1 MRLLFAWRYFKAPK
15 STQAINWIARISVIA
30 MAVGTAAIILVLSV
44 FNGFEGMVKSL
55 YSSFYPDW
63 RLMPAQGK
71 VLRLTAAQLKSLQ
84 QVAGVEAVS
93 LVVEERAL
101 LQAGENQALVTLK
114 GVDTAYTAVSGV
126 AQHLVSGEFTVGT
139 ATTPYLVLGAGVEA
153 ALSILADRNLAP
165 ITVYLPK
172 KTEGLQVDWAESIRV
187 DTAQTAASFLIQQ
200 DFDDQYAITSLDFMR
215 EQLGLTSEET
225 SSVELRVNSNANA
238 SAIRSQLQA
247 IMGSQVLVEDRYEQ
261 NKTLFRVMRTERWIV
276 YGVLSLILIVAAFT
290 MIGALTM
297 LVLEKQKDIQVLQA
311 LGANTTMIRGIFLTE
326 GLLLSI
332 LGSGIGMLL
341 AYGLAWLQ
349 LTYHL
354 IPLEGGSFLIDYYP
368 VAIKAEDFFLVTG
381 TVLVIAILASWIP
394 AARAATHQISLRE
407 M

>member
-30 MAVGTAAIILVLSV
+30 MAVGTAALILVLSV

-55 YSSFYPDW
+55 FSSFYPDW

-71 VLRLTAAQLKSLQ
+71 ILRLTAAQLKSLQ
-84 QVAGVEAVS
+84 QVRGVEAVS
-93 LVVEERAL
+93 LMVEERAL

-114 GVDTAYTAVSGV
+114 GVDTAFTAVSSV
-126 AQHLVSGEFTVGT
+126 AQHLVSGEFVVGT
-139 ATTPYLVLGAGVEA
+139 AATPYLVLGAGVES
-153 ALSILADRNLAP
+153 ALSILADRNLEP

-187 DTAQTAASFLIQQ
+187 NTAQTAASFLIQQ

-215 EQLGLTSEET
+215 EQLGLTSEEA

-238 SAIRSQLQA
+238 SAIRSQLQD

-326 GLLLSI
+326 GLLLSM

-368 VAIKAEDFFLVTG
+368 VAIKAADFFLVAG

-394 AARAATHQISLRE
+394 AARAATYQISLRE
-407 M
+407 I

>member
-1 MRLLFAWRYFKAPK
+1 MHLLFAWRYFKAPK
-15 STQAINWIARISVIA
+15 STQAINWIARISVLA
-30 MAVGTAAIILVLSV
+30 MAIGTAALILVLSV

-63 RLMPAQGK
+63 RLVPAQGK
-71 VLRLTAAQLKSLQ
+71 VLTITAAQLKSLH
-84 QVAGVEAVS
+84 AIEGVEAVS
-93 LVVEERAL
+93 LVLEERAM
-101 LQAGENQALVTLK
+101 LQAGQNQALVNLK

-126 AQHLVSGEFTVGT
+126 AQHLVSGQFAVGT
-139 ATTPYLVLGAGVEA
+139 ATSPLLVLGAGVESSLA
-153 ALSILADRNLAP
+153 VLADRNLAP

-172 KTEGLQVDWAESIRV
+172 QTEGMQVDWSASIRV

-215 EQLGLTSEET
+215 EQLGLTAEQAGG
-225 SSVELRVNSNANA
+225 VELGVNAGA
-238 SAIRSQLQA
+238 HAATVRSQLKA
-247 IMGSQVLVEDRYEQ
+247 IMGDQVVVEDRYEQ
-261 NKTLFRVMRTERWIV
+261 NKTLFKVMRTERWIV

-311 LGANTTMIRGIFLTE
+311 LGANKQWVQRIFLTE
-326 GLLLSI
+326 GILLSL
-332 LGSGIGMLL
+332 LGSGIGMII
-341 AYGLAWLQ
+341 AYALAWLQ

-368 VAIKAEDFFLVTG
+368 VTVKAEDFFLVAG
-381 TVLVIAILASWIP
+381 TVLIIALAASWIP
-394 AARAATHQISLRE
+394 AARASTYQISLRE

>member
-1 MRLLFAWRYFKAPK
+1 MRLLFAWRYFNAPK

-30 MAVGTAAIILVLSV
+30 MAVGTAALILVLSV

-63 RLMPAQGK
+63 RLMPVQGK
-71 VLRLTAAQLKSLQ
+71 VLRLTATQLKSLQ
-84 QVAGVEAVS
+84 QLGGVEAVS

-126 AQHLVSGEFTVGT
+126 AQHLVSGEFIVGT

-215 EQLGLTSEET
+215 EQLGLTSEEA

-247 IMGSQVLVEDRYEQ
+247 IVGSQVLVEDRYEQ

-297 LVLEKQKDIQVLQA
+297 LVLEKQKDIQVLRA
-311 LGANTTMIRGIFLTE
+311 LGADTGLIRGIFLTE

-368 VAIKAEDFFLVTG
+368 VAIKVADFFLVAG

-394 AARAATHQISLRE
+394 AASAATHQISLRE

>member
-1 MRLLFAWRYFKAPK
+1 MRLLFAWRYFNAPK

-30 MAVGTAAIILVLSV
+30 MAVGTAALILVLSV

-71 VLRLTAAQLKSLQ
+71 VLRLTATQLKSLQ
-84 QVAGVEAVS
+84 QLGGVEAVS

-126 AQHLVSGEFTVGT
+126 AQHLVSGEFVVGT

-215 EQLGLTSEET
+215 EQLGLTSEEA

-247 IMGSQVLVEDRYEQ
+247 IVGSQVLVEDRYEQ

-297 LVLEKQKDIQVLQA
+297 LVLEKQKDIQVLRA
-311 LGANTTMIRGIFLTE
+311 LGADTGLIRGIFLTE

-368 VAIKAEDFFLVTG
+368 VAIKVADFFLVAG

-394 AARAATHQISLRE
+394 AASAATHQISLRE

>member
-1 MRLLFAWRYFKAPK
+1 MHLLFAWRYFKAPK
-15 STQAINWIARISVIA
+15 STQAINWIARISVLA
-30 MAVGTAAIILVLSV
+30 MAIGTAALILVLSV

-63 RLMPAQGK
+63 RLVPAQGK
-71 VLRLTAAQLKSLQ
+71 VLTITAAQLKSLH
-84 QVAGVEAVS
+84 AIEGVEAVS
-93 LVVEERAL
+93 LVLEERAM
-101 LQAGENQALVTLK
+101 LQAGQNQALVNLK

-126 AQHLVSGEFTVGT
+126 AQHLVSGQFTVGT
-139 ATTPYLVLGAGVEA
+139 ATSPLLVLGAGVESSLA
-153 ALSILADRNLAP
+153 VLADRNLAP

-172 KTEGLQVDWAESIRV
+172 QTEGLQVDWSASIRV

-215 EQLGLTSEET
+215 EQLGLTAEQAGG
-225 SSVELRVNSNANA
+225 VELGVNAGA
-238 SAIRSQLQA
+238 HAATVRSQLKV
-247 IMGSQVLVEDRYEQ
+247 IMGDQVVVEDRYEQ
-261 NKTLFRVMRTERWIV
+261 NKTLFKVMRTERWIV

-311 LGANTTMIRGIFLTE
+311 LGANKQWVQRIFLTE
-326 GLLLSI
+326 GILLSL
-332 LGSGIGMLL
+332 LGSGIGMII
-341 AYGLAWLQ
+341 AYALAWLQ

-368 VAIKAEDFFLVTG
+368 VAVKAEDFFLVAG
-381 TVLVIAILASWIP
+381 TVFIIALAASWIP
-394 AARAATHQISLRE
+394 AARASTYQISLRE

>member
-30 MAVGTAAIILVLSV
+30 MAVGTAALILVLSV

-71 VLRLTAAQLKSLQ
+71 ILQLTAAQLKSLQ
-84 QVAGVEAVS
+84 QVRGVEAVS

-114 GVDTAYTAVSGV
+114 GVDTAFTAVSGV
-126 AQHLVSGEFTVGT
+126 AQHLVSGEFVVGT
-139 ATTPYLVLGAGVEA
+139 AATPYLVLGAGVES
-153 ALSILADRNLAP
+153 ALSILADRNLEP

-215 EQLGLTSEET
+215 EQLGLTSEEA
-225 SSVELRVNSNANA
+225 SSVEIRVNSNADV

-290 MIGALTM
+290 MIEALTM
-297 LVLEKQKDIQVLQA
+297 SVLEKQKDSQVLQA
-311 LGANTTMIRGIFLTE
+311 LGANTSLIRGIFLTE
-326 GLLLSI
+326 GLLLSM

-368 VAIKAEDFFLVTG
+368 VAIKAADFFLVAG
-381 TVLVIAILASWIP
+381 TVLVIAMLASWIP
-394 AARAATHQISLRE
+394 AARAATYQISLRE

>member
-30 MAVGTAAIILVLSV
+30 MAVGTAALILVLSV

-215 EQLGLTSEET
+215 EQLGLTSEEA
-225 SSVELRVNSNANA
+225 SSVELRVNSNENA

-368 VAIKAEDFFLVTG
+368 VAIKAEDFFLVAG

-394 AARAATHQISLRE
+394 AARAATFQISLRE

>member
-1 MRLLFAWRYFKAPK
+1 MQLLFAWRYFKAPK
-15 STQAINWIARISVIA
+15 STQAINWIARISVLA
-30 MAVGTAAIILVLSV
+30 MAIGTAALILVLSV

-63 RLMPAQGK
+63 RLVPAQGK
-71 VLRLTAAQLKSLQ
+71 VLTITAAQLKSLH
-84 QVAGVEAVS
+84 AIEGVEAVS
-93 LVVEERAL
+93 LVLEERAM
-101 LQAGENQALVTLK
+101 LQAGQNQALVNLK

-126 AQHLVSGEFTVGT
+126 AQHLVSGQFAVGT
-139 ATTPYLVLGAGVEA
+139 ATSPLLVLGAGVESSLA
-153 ALSILADRNLAP
+153 VLADRNLAP

-172 KTEGLQVDWAESIRV
+172 QTEGLQVDWSASIRV

-215 EQLGLTSEET
+215 EQLGLTAEQAGG
-225 SSVELRVNSNANA
+225 VELGVNAGA
-238 SAIRSQLQA
+238 HAATVRSQLKA
-247 IMGSQVLVEDRYEQ
+247 IMGDQVVVEDRYEQ
-261 NKTLFRVMRTERWIV
+261 NKTLFKVMRTERWIV

-311 LGANTTMIRGIFLTE
+311 LGANKLLVQRIFLTE
-326 GLLLSI
+326 GILLSL
-332 LGSGIGMLL
+332 LGSGIGMII
-341 AYGLAWLQ
+341 AYALAWLQ

-368 VAIKAEDFFLVTG
+368 VAVKAEDFFLVAG
-381 TVLVIAILASWIP
+381 TVLIIALAASWIP
-394 AARAATHQISLRE
+394 AARASTYQISLRE

>member
-1 MRLLFAWRYFKAPK
+1 MHLLFAWRYFKAPK

-30 MAVGTAAIILVLSV
+30 MAVGTAALILVLSV

-71 VLRLTAAQLKSLQ
+71 VLTLTAAQLKSLQ

-114 GVDTAYTAVSGV
+114 GVDTSYTSVSGV
-126 AQHLVSGEFTVGT
+126 AQHLVSGEFAIGT
-139 ATTPYLVLGAGVEA
+139 ATSPYLVLGAGVEA
-153 ALSILADRNLAP
+153 ALSVLADRNLEP

-215 EQLGLTSEET
+215 EKLGLTAEEA
-225 SSVELRVNSNANA
+225 SSVELRVNPKANA
-238 SAIRSQLQA
+238 SDIRSQLQA
-247 IMGSQVLVEDRYEQ
+247 IMSNQVKVEDRYEQ
-261 NKTLFRVMRTERWIV
+261 NKTLYRVMRTERWIV

-311 LGANTTMIRGIFLTE
+311 LGANKKMVRRIFLTE
-326 GLLLSI
+326 GLLLSM

-381 TVLVIAILASWIP
+381 TVLVIALFASWIP
-394 AARAATHQISLRE
+394 AARAASHQISLRE

>member
-1 MRLLFAWRYFKAPK
+1 MHLLFAWRYFKAPK
-15 STQAINWIARISVIA
+15 STQAINWIARISVLA
-30 MAVGTAAIILVLSV
+30 MAIGTAALILVLSV

-63 RLMPAQGK
+63 RLVPAQGK
-71 VLRLTAAQLKSLQ
+71 VLTITAAQLKSLH
-84 QVAGVEAVS
+84 AIEGVEAVS
-93 LVVEERAL
+93 LVLEERAM
-101 LQAGENQALVTLK
+101 LQAGQNQALVNLK

-126 AQHLVSGEFTVGT
+126 AQHLVSGQFAVGT
-139 ATTPYLVLGAGVEA
+139 ATSPLLVLGAGVESSLA
-153 ALSILADRNLAP
+153 VLADRNLAP

-172 KTEGLQVDWAESIRV
+172 QTEGLQVDWSASIRV

-215 EQLGLTSEET
+215 EQLGLTAEQAGG
-225 SSVELRVNSNANA
+225 VELRVNAGA
-238 SAIRSQLQA
+238 HAATVRSQLKA
-247 IMGSQVLVEDRYEQ
+247 IMGDQVVVEDRYEQ
-261 NKTLFRVMRTERWIV
+261 NKTLFKVMRTERWIV

-311 LGANTTMIRGIFLTE
+311 LGANKLLVQRIFLTE
-326 GLLLSI
+326 GILLSL
-332 LGSGIGMLL
+332 LGSGIGMVI
-341 AYGLAWLQ
+341 AYALAWLQ

-368 VAIKAEDFFLVTG
+368 VAVKAEDFFLVAG
-381 TVLVIAILASWIP
+381 TVLIIALAASWIP
-394 AARAATHQISLRE
+394 AARASTYQISLRE

>member
-1 MRLLFAWRYFKAPK
+1 MHLLFAWRYFKAPK
-15 STQAINWIARISVIA
+15 STQAINWIARISVLA
-30 MAVGTAAIILVLSV
+30 MAIGTAALILVLSV

-63 RLMPAQGK
+63 RLVPAQGK
-71 VLRLTAAQLKSLQ
+71 VITLTAAQLRSLQ
-84 QVAGVEAVS
+84 KITGVEAIS
-93 LVVEERAL
+93 LVIEERAM
-101 LQAGENQALVTLK
+101 LQAGQNQALVTLK
-114 GVDTAYTAVSGV
+114 GVDTAYTHVSGV
-126 AQHLVSGEFTVGT
+126 SQHLESGQFAVGT
-139 ATTPYLVLGAGVEA
+139 ADDPLLVLGAGVEA
-153 ALSILADRNLAP
+153 ALGVLADRNLEP
-165 ITVYLPK
+165 ITVYLPR
-172 KTEGLQVDWAESIRV
+172 KTTGLQVDWTESIRV

-215 EQLGLTSEET
+215 EQLGLTAEQASG
-225 SSVELRVNSNANA
+225 VELRVNSMAHA
-238 SAIRSQLQA
+238 ATVRSQLES
-247 IMGSQVLVEDRYEQ
+247 IMGREVVAEDRYEQ
-261 NKTLFRVMRTERWIV
+261 NKTLFKVMRTERWIV

-311 LGANTTMIRGIFLTE
+311 LGASKQLVQRIFLTE
-326 GLLLSI
+326 GLLLSM

-349 LTYHL
+349 ITYHL

-368 VAIKAEDFFLVTG
+368 VAVKAEDFFLIAG
-381 TVLVIAILASWIP
+381 TVLVIAIAASWIP
-394 AARAATHQISLRE
+394 AARAATYQISLQE

>member
-15 STQAINWIARISVIA
+15 STKAINWIARISVIA
-30 MAVGTAAIILVLSV
+30 MAVGTAALILVLSV

-71 VLRLTAAQLKSLQ
+71 ILQLTAAQLKSLQ
-84 QVAGVEAVS
+84 QVRGVEAVS

-114 GVDTAYTAVSGV
+114 GVDTAFTAVSGV
-126 AQHLVSGEFTVGT
+126 AQHLVSGEFVVGT
-139 ATTPYLVLGAGVEA
+139 AATPYLVLGAGVES
-153 ALSILADRNLAP
+153 ALSILADRNLEP

-215 EQLGLTSEET
+215 EQLGLTSEEA

-311 LGANTTMIRGIFLTE
+311 LGANTSLIRGIFLTE
-326 GLLLSI
+326 GLLLSM

-368 VAIKAEDFFLVTG
+368 VAIKAADFFLVAG
-381 TVLVIAILASWIP
+381 TVLVIAMLASWIP
-394 AARAATHQISLRE
+394 AARAATYQISLRE

>member
-1 MRLLFAWRYFKAPK
+1 MRLLFAWRYFNAPK

-30 MAVGTAAIILVLSV
+30 MAVGTAALILVLSV

-63 RLMPAQGK
+63 RLMPVQGK
-71 VLRLTAAQLKSLQ
+71 VLRLTATQLKSLQ
-84 QVAGVEAVS
+84 QVGGVEAVS

-126 AQHLVSGEFTVGT
+126 AQHLVSGEFIVGT

-215 EQLGLTSEET
+215 EQLGLTSEEA
-225 SSVELRVNSNANA
+225 SSVELRVNSNENA

-247 IMGSQVLVEDRYEQ
+247 IVGSQVLVEDRYEQ

-297 LVLEKQKDIQVLQA
+297 LVLEKQKDIQVLRA
-311 LGANTTMIRGIFLTE
+311 LGADTGLIRGIFLTE

-368 VAIKAEDFFLVTG
+368 VAIKVADFFLVAG

-394 AARAATHQISLRE
+394 AASAATHQISLRE

>member
-1 MRLLFAWRYFKAPK
+1 MRLLFAWRYFNAPK

-30 MAVGTAAIILVLSV
+30 MAVGTAALILVLSV

-71 VLRLTAAQLKSLQ
+71 VLRLTATQLKSLQ
-84 QVAGVEAVS
+84 QVGGVEAVS

-126 AQHLVSGEFTVGT
+126 AQHLVSGEFIVGT

-215 EQLGLTSEET
+215 EQLGLTSEEA
-225 SSVELRVNSNANA
+225 SSVELRVNSNENA

-247 IMGSQVLVEDRYEQ
+247 IVGSQVLVEDRYEQ

-297 LVLEKQKDIQVLQA
+297 LVLEKQKDIQVLRA
-311 LGANTTMIRGIFLTE
+311 LGADTGLIRGIFLTE

-368 VAIKAEDFFLVTG
+368 VAIKVADFFLVAG

-394 AARAATHQISLRE
+394 AASAATHQISLRE

>member
-1 MRLLFAWRYFKAPK
+1 MRLLFAWRYFNAPK

-30 MAVGTAAIILVLSV
+30 MAVGTAALILVLSV

-63 RLMPAQGK
+63 RLMPAHGK
-71 VLRLTAAQLKSLQ
+71 VLRLTATQLKSLQ
-84 QVAGVEAVS
+84 QVGGVEAVS

-126 AQHLVSGEFTVGT
+126 AQHLVSGEFIVGT

-172 KTEGLQVDWAESIRV
+172 KTKGLQVDWAESIRV

-215 EQLGLTSEET
+215 EQLGLTSEEA

-247 IMGSQVLVEDRYEQ
+247 IVGSQVLVEDRYEQ

-297 LVLEKQKDIQVLQA
+297 LVLEKQKDIQVLRA
-311 LGANTTMIRGIFLTE
+311 LGADTGLIRGIFLTE

-368 VAIKAEDFFLVTG
+368 VAIKVADFFLVAG

-394 AARAATHQISLRE
+394 AASAATHQISLRE

>member
-1 MRLLFAWRYFKAPK
+1 MHLLFAWRYFKAPK
-15 STQAINWIARISVIA
+15 STQAINWIARISVLA
-30 MAVGTAAIILVLSV
+30 MAIGTAALILVLSV

-63 RLMPAQGK
+63 RLVPAQGK
-71 VLRLTAAQLKSLQ
+71 VLTITAAQLKSLH
-84 QVAGVEAVS
+84 AIEGVEAVS
-93 LVVEERAL
+93 LVLEERAM
-101 LQAGENQALVTLK
+101 LQAGQNQALVNLK

-126 AQHLVSGEFTVGT
+126 AQHLVSGQFAVGT
-139 ATTPYLVLGAGVEA
+139 ATSPLLVLGAGVESSLA
-153 ALSILADRNLAP
+153 VLADRNLAP

-172 KTEGLQVDWAESIRV
+172 QTEGLQVDWSASIRV

-215 EQLGLTSEET
+215 EQLGLTAEQAGG
-225 SSVELRVNSNANA
+225 VELGVNAGA
-238 SAIRSQLQA
+238 HAATVRSQLKA
-247 IMGSQVLVEDRYEQ
+247 IMGDQVVVEDRYEQ
-261 NKTLFRVMRTERWIV
+261 NKTLFKVMRTERWIV

-311 LGANTTMIRGIFLTE
+311 LGANKLLVQRIFLTE
-326 GLLLSI
+326 GILLSL
-332 LGSGIGMLL
+332 LGSGIGMII
-341 AYGLAWLQ
+341 AYALAWLQ

-368 VAIKAEDFFLVTG
+368 VAVKAEDFFLVAG
-381 TVLVIAILASWIP
+381 TVLIIALAASWIP
-394 AARAATHQISLRE
+394 AARASTYQISLRE

>member
-1 MRLLFAWRYFKAPK
+1 MHLLFAWRYFKAPK
-15 STQAINWIARISVIA
+15 STQAINWIARISVLA
-30 MAVGTAAIILVLSV
+30 MAIGTAALILVLSV

-63 RLMPAQGK
+63 RLVPAQGK
-71 VLRLTAAQLKSLQ
+71 VLTITAAQLKSLH
-84 QVAGVEAVS
+84 AIEGVEAVS
-93 LVVEERAL
+93 LVLEERAM
-101 LQAGENQALVTLK
+101 LQAGQNQALVNLK

-126 AQHLVSGEFTVGT
+126 AQHLVSGQFAVGT
-139 ATTPYLVLGAGVEA
+139 ATSPLLVLGAGVESSLA
-153 ALSILADRNLAP
+153 VLADRNLAP

-172 KTEGLQVDWAESIRV
+172 QTEGLQVDWSASIRV

-215 EQLGLTSEET
+215 EQLGLTAEQAGG
-225 SSVELRVNSNANA
+225 VELGVNAGA
-238 SAIRSQLQA
+238 HAATVRSQLKA
-247 IMGSQVLVEDRYEQ
+247 IMGDQVVVEDRYEQ
-261 NKTLFRVMRTERWIV
+261 NKTLFKVMRTERWIV

-311 LGANTTMIRGIFLTE
+311 LGANKQWVQRIFLTE
-326 GLLLSI
+326 GILLSL
-332 LGSGIGMLL
+332 LGSGIGMII
-341 AYGLAWLQ
+341 AYALAWLQ

-368 VAIKAEDFFLVTG
+368 VTVKAEDFFLVAG
-381 TVLVIAILASWIP
+381 TVLIIALAASWIP
-394 AARAATHQISLRE
+394 AARASTYQISLRE

>member
-30 MAVGTAAIILVLSV
+30 MAVGTAALILVLSV

-55 YSSFYPDW
+55 FSSFYPDW
-63 RLMPAQGK
+63 RMMPAQGK
-71 VLRLTAAQLKSLQ
+71 ILLLTAAQLKSLQ
-84 QVAGVEAVS
+84 QVRGVEAVS
-93 LVVEERAL
+93 LMVEERAL

-114 GVDTAYTAVSGV
+114 GVDTAFTAVSSV
-126 AQHLVSGEFTVGT
+126 AQHLVSGEFVVGT
-139 ATTPYLVLGAGVEA
+139 AATPYLVLGAGVES
-153 ALSILADRNLAP
+153 ALSILADRNLEP

-187 DTAQTAASFLIQQ
+187 NTAQTAASFLIQQ

-215 EQLGLTSEET
+215 EQLGLTSEEA
-225 SSVELRVNSNANA
+225 SSVELRVNLNANA
-238 SAIRSQLQA
+238 SAIRSQLQD

-326 GLLLSI
+326 GLLLSM

-368 VAIKAEDFFLVTG
+368 VAIKAGDFFLVAG
-381 TVLVIAILASWIP
+381 TILVIAILASWIP
-394 AARAATHQISLRE
+394 AARAATYQISLRE
-407 M
+407 I

>member
-1 MRLLFAWRYFKAPK
+1 MHLLFAWRYFKAPK
-15 STQAINWIARISVIA
+15 STQAINWIARISVLA
-30 MAVGTAAIILVLSV
+30 MAIGTAALILVLSV

-63 RLMPAQGK
+63 RLVPAQGK
-71 VLRLTAAQLKSLQ
+71 VLTITAAQLKSLH
-84 QVAGVEAVS
+84 AIEGVEAVS
-93 LVVEERAL
+93 LVLEERAM
-101 LQAGENQALVTLK
+101 LQAGQNQALVNLK

-126 AQHLVSGEFTVGT
+126 AQHLVSGQFAVGT
-139 ATTPYLVLGAGVEA
+139 ATSPLLVLGAGVESSLA
-153 ALSILADRNLAP
+153 VLADRNLAP

-172 KTEGLQVDWAESIRV
+172 QTEGLQVDWSASIRV

-215 EQLGLTSEET
+215 EQLGLTAEQAGG
-225 SSVELRVNSNANA
+225 VELGVNADA
-238 SAIRSQLQA
+238 HAATVRSQLKA
-247 IMGSQVLVEDRYEQ
+247 IMGDQVVVEDRYEQ
-261 NKTLFRVMRTERWIV
+261 NKTLFKVMRTERWIV

-311 LGANTTMIRGIFLTE
+311 LGANKLLVQRIFLTE
-326 GLLLSI
+326 GILLSL
-332 LGSGIGMLL
+332 LGSGIGMII
-341 AYGLAWLQ
+341 AYALAWLQ

-368 VAIKAEDFFLVTG
+368 VAVKAEDFFLVAG
-381 TVLVIAILASWIP
+381 TVLIIALAASWIP
-394 AARAATHQISLRE
+394 AARASTYQISLRE